1 MLKIDI
7 LMNEPVPDEPV
18 ERRLPAQINLYYDV
32 IAGPTKPAPLLI
44 ALHGYGAS
52 KRHALREAKLI
63 APENFAL
70 AALQGP
76 HQHLREPKEKGGP
89 LRFGFGWLSNYRPEE
104 SVTLHHQAL
113 LQMIDSLITEG
124 VADRDRIFLL
134 GFSQS
139 CALNYR
145 FAFTHSRVL
154 RGVVG
159 ICGGL
164 PGDWEMSNAYQETA
178 ASVFH
183 LAGTRD
189 EYYPPVRVANYS
201 FELRQRAREV
211 EFRSYEAGHE
221 ISQPM
226 RDDLRQWLKAR
237 SPRSGDRTLARSFKA
252 GLATEN

>member
-1 MLKIDI
+1 MSEQVLY
-7 LMNEPVPDEPV
+7 EPV

-32 IAGPTKPAPLLI
+32 IAGPAQPAPLLI

-52 KRHALREAKLI
+52 KWHALREAKLI

-89 LRFGFGWLSNYRPEE
+89 LRFGFGWLTNYRPEE
-104 SVTLHHQAL
+104 SVALHHQAL
-113 LQMIDSLITEG
+113 LQMIDSLIMEG
-124 VADRDRIFLL
+124 IADRHQVFLL

-145 FAFTHSRVL
+145 FAFTHTDVL

-164 PGDWEMSNAYQETA
+164 PGDWETRNAYQETA

-189 EYYPPVRVANYS
+189 EYYPPARVENYCAQLLTRANDVRFGAYD
-201 FELRQRAREV
+201 
-211 EFRSYEAGHE
+211 AGHE
-221 ISQPM
+221 ISELM
-226 RDDLRQWLKAR
+226 RVDIRSWLLQH
-237 SPRSGDRTLARSFKA
+237 P
-252 GLATEN
+252 